1 MVVFCPIAMDIE
13 VKFDGEEIIVPKP
26 GTDFMLAFRKRPTNH
41 TLGSRRG
48 AHPVTFF
55 LDAILL
61 K

>member
-41 TLGSRRG
+41 T
-48 AHPVTFF
+48 
-55 LDAILL
+55 
-61 K
+61 

>member
-26 GTDFMLAFRKRPTNH
+26 GTDFMLAFRKRPTDH

-48 AHPVTFF
+48 CTQSLSFWTRF
-55 LDAILL
+55 C
-61 K
+61 